1 MKIFLLI
8 LLNLTLLSSLYSQ
21 ESKIIYEEGLKITLE
36 KIISDNPRDKYYF
49 TKYYTTYSEKGKL
62 SDLFVTCN
70 LEVDNFKQSPSK
82 ESILIPREYQKYF
95 RSNNFFNRILY
106 GKKLREIE
114 ISNLYYYG
122 TKKLLTLNVRNNE
135 DLMFFF
141 LLFDNENK
149 KIYECEEYYIF

>member
-1 MKIFLLI
+1 
-8 LLNLTLLSSLYSQ
+8 
-21 ESKIIYEEGLKITLE
+21 
-36 KIISDNPRDKYYF
+36 
-49 TKYYTTYSEKGKL
+49 
-62 SDLFVTCN
+62 
-70 LEVDNFKQSPSK
+70 
-82 ESILIPREYQKYF
+82 LIPREYQKYF